1 MDQIKSKLGQWE
13 LREWRDF
20 ADIGRFK
27 LPTGAT
33 LQPRVVTNVQYYAV
47 NYLVIALAA
56 LLVVVLF
63 RPLILVVLAAEGAFV
78 GYLYSAARVPDGLIL
93 LPAPL
98 ASLSGRRTVPR
109 ILLVIASAGV
119 SLLLM
124 LIFGGVVLLMGYI
137 VGAGAILMHAA
148 MRQRSTKSKL
158 TTFVGAETGGS
169 DLQGTLLGSVAE
181 AVMADVEDLESAP
194 MAAREELE
202 EHRARYHELR
212 DHLREKYADKQ

>member
-137 VGAGAILMHAA
+137 VGAG
-148 MRQRSTKSKL
+148 
-158 TTFVGAETGGS
+158 
-169 DLQGTLLGSVAE
+169 GTLRNMQSLLKHTLHCSLQFNSIQFNALLASILFYSSALAIHDCTGF
-181 AVMADVEDLESAP
+181 VMPAP
-194 MAAREELE
+194 LCVPN
-202 EHRARYHELR
+202 
-212 DHLREKYADKQ
+212 